1 MKPTVALVGA
11 EFEENLSIRYLAS
24 SIEREGFEAVIIP
37 FNDSAAA
44 REIARRVSL
53 LDPLV
58 VGISVPFQMRA
69 RELLGIAD
77 LVKQSGVSPHV
88 TAGGHFATFEYD
100 NILRDFSGL
109 DSVVRHDAGGR
120 RAIGG
125 FEIRDSSKGVEK

>member
-24 SIEREGFEAVIIP
+24 SIERDGFEAVIIP

-53 LDPLV
+53 LNPLV

-69 RELLGIAD
+69 LELLGIAD

-88 TAGGHFATFEYD
+88 TAG
-100 NILRDFSGL
+100 
-109 DSVVRHDAGGR
+109 
-120 RAIGG
+120 
-125 FEIRDSSKGVEK
+125 